1 MYILKSQLQEQ
12 EELTTF
18 HDLLTSHYNILC
30 DCGYRR
36 PATRTTLEDKNEII
50 RTVFLHQSI
59 YSCLAELDQL
69 KAGLNMLGVIDEITK
84 SPDLLVDFFTS
95 LNTKRLTAG

>member
-1 MYILKSQLQEQ
+1 M
-12 EELTTF
+12 
-18 HDLLTSHYNILC
+18 LC

-36 PATRTTLEDKNEII
+36 PTGTATLQQDRNEII
-50 RTVFLHQSI
+50 RTVYLHQII

-69 KAGLNMLGVIDEITK
+69 KAGLNVLGIVDEITK

-95 LNTKRLTAG
+95 VNAKGLTAG